1 MAKFVVIVGIF
12 LLSIFSVP
20 AKTPGLDSLNRVLEK
35 RPMFMDLKQRDFDR
49 LKSRLNHVGNDE
61 ERFNLL
67 NDLYLE
73 YSTFHFD
80 SAMVYLNRMDE
91 VASRDGNCEYS
102 DRVRIYKAYL
112 LATSGL
118 FHEALDCLSQINR
131 FRLSKNLLDEYFLS
145 YEWVYGM
152 LAEYSANSEYAS
164 GYYKKEMAYQD
175 SLITFTPQNTST
187 NWYWRAEKAYRTK
200 DYKAARH
207 LYLKALEN
215 VPVNERLYAQIT
227 YALALTETALGNHK
241 GRREWLIKAAISD
254 QECPLKE
261 NLALQEL
268 ALDISMEPNADL
280 ETANRYLHYSLE
292 DAMFYGN
299 RLRLLE
305 ISQKV
310 PSIVSNYEKQLKN
323 ANKSRDYIILGFGI
337 LAVFLII
344 AIYYALR
351 ERKKLQ
357 RSRKQLEEN
366 YSALNRAKEDIE
378 ASNKRLSVSVK
389 ETKEQKKLAENCI
402 SLFMELTAAYINKL
416 NVFQATVQR
425 KIKTKKVEDLIR
437 YTNPSRMTDA
447 EAREFFINFDQTFL
461 HAFPNFVDGVNALLM
476 PDKQIVLAEG
486 EMMNL
491 DLRIFALI
499 RLGVKDSSKIATL
512 LNYSPQTIYNHR
524 SSVKNRAINRETFES
539 DVELI

>member
-1 MAKFVVIVGIF
+1 MVKIMVLV
-12 LLSIFSVP
+12 SIFFSAIYVS

-35 RPMFMDLKQRDFDR
+35 RPVFMELKQRDFDR
-49 LKSRLNHVGNDE
+49 LKSRLNHADNDE
-61 ERFNLL
+61 ERLSLL
-67 NDLYLE
+67 NDIYLE

-80 SAMVYLNRMDE
+80 SAMIYLNRMDE
-91 VASRDGNCEYS
+91 VASRGGNREYS

-112 LATSGL
+112 LTTSGL
-118 FHEALDCLSQINR
+118 FHEALDCLSQVNR
-131 FRLSKNLLDEYFLS
+131 SKLSENLLDEYFLS

-152 LAEYSANSEYAS
+152 LAEYSANSGYAS
-164 GYYKKEMAYQD
+164 EYYMKEMAYQD
-175 SLITFTPQNTST
+175 SLISTTPQNTSI
-187 NWYWRAEKAYRTK
+187 NRYWRAEKAYRTK
-200 DYKAARH
+200 DYHAARQ

-227 YALALTETALGNHK
+227 FGLALTETALGNQK

-268 ALDISMEPNADL
+268 ALDISMEPKADL

-299 RLRLLE
+299 RLRLME

-310 PSIVSNYEKQLKN
+310 PSIVSNYEKQLQT

-337 LAVFLII
+337 LALFLII
-344 AIYYALR
+344 AICYALR
-351 ERKKLQ
+351 EHKKLQ

-366 YSALNRAKEDIE
+366 YNALNHAKEDME
-378 ASNKRLSVSVK
+378 ASNKQLSTAVK
-389 ETKEQKKLAENCI
+389 ETRKQKKLAENCI

-416 NVFQATVQR
+416 NVFQTTVQR
-425 KIKTKKVEDLIR
+425 KIKAKQVDDLIR

-461 HAFPNFVDGVNALLM
+461 HAFPNFVEKFNALLM

-524 SSVKNRAINRETFES
+524 SSVKYRAINRETFES